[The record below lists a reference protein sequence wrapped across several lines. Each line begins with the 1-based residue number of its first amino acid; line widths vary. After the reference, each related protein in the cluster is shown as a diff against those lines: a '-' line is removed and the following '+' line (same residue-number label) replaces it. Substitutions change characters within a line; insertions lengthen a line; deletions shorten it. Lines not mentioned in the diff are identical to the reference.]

1 MLQKSSIEKVL
12 ELFFNF
18 PTKVFTLKEVSSRVK
33 IAHTS
38 VKKNLQDLAKHGL
51 VQISSDKKGKRKFT
65 IYKANAGGLFR
76 NYKKIYN
83 LSLLTESGIIEHIRN
98 RIMPKSIILFG
109 SYSRGEDDETSDIDI
124 FVEAK
129 QEKIDTSK
137 FEKKLCRKIQLH
149 FNPDFKSYSS
159 ELKNN
164 IINGTVLYGFLE
176 GFK

>member
-1 MLQKSSIEKVL
+1 MEYQSS
-12 ELFFNF
+12 F
-18 PTKVFTLKEVSSRVK
+18 R
-33 IAHTS
+33 
-38 VKKNLQDLAKHGL
+38 GL
-51 VQISSDKKGKRKFT
+51 T
-65 IYKANAGGLFR
+65 ITHSR

-83 LSLLTESGIIEHIRN
+83 ISFLIESGIIEHIWN

-164 IINGTVLYGFLE
+164 IINGTILYGFLE